1 VNPQQVIGIGTN
13 ALETMLVLAAPLLI
27 VVLIIGF
34 AISVLQAA
42 TQINEQ
48 TLSFVPKLIAVAI
61 TIVIAGPWMI
71 SRMVTYIQQLFAQIP
86 FVIG

>member
-1 VNPQQVIGIGTN
+1 MNPQQVIGIGTN

-27 VVLIIGF
+27 VVLVIGF

-71 SRMVTYIQQLFAQIP
+71 SRMVTYIQKLFAQIP